1 MRNTIAICAIALL
14 SAACSESKTA
24 ADASKADPNKP
35 AVIQAPPVVLHS
47 DTAKPDTM
55 PAYRARMEAAAGDL
69 RAEHSI
75 LITAA
80 MLNDRRMVGSMLAPN
95 AVVRL
100 SDTTISGRDAVVNG
114 LVDFALR
121 TSLRDMQRY
130 SRAIHAAGT
139 TYTDS
144 GAYVLT
150 SQRGIAKPREERG
163 TYVSVWDRGDGSE
176 ARWQL
181 LRDELT
187 PDPPA
192 KKR

>member
-1 MRNTIAICAIALL
+1 MRNVFAICAVAVL
-14 SAACSESKTA
+14 STACSESKTA

-35 AVIQAPPVVLHS
+35 AVIQVPPVVLTS

-55 PAYRARMEAAAGDL
+55 PAHRARMEAAAGDL
-69 RAEHSI
+69 RAEYSI
-75 LITAA
+75 MITAA
-80 MLNDRRMVGSMLAPN
+80 MMNDRRMVGSMVAPN

-100 SDTTISGRDAVVNG
+100 ADTTLTGRDAIVNG
-114 LVDFALR
+114 LVDFTLR

-144 GAYVLT
+144 GSYVLT

-163 TYVSVWDRGDGSE
+163 TYVSVWNRGDGSE
-176 ARWQL
+176 ARWQM

-187 PDPPA
+187 PDSQA